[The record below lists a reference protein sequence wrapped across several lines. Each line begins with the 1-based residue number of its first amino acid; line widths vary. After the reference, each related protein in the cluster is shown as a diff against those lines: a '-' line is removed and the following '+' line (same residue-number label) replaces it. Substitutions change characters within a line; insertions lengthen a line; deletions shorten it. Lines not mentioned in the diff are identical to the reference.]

1 MKRMKFLIP
10 LGLVATVVSV
20 GVVQAPA
27 MAAPVVSFSRIYV
40 DSPGS
45 DTRTNASLNAEW
57 VRLTNNTAQGIQ
69 LRGWSVR
76 DRANHVYAF
85 STYTLGARKS
95 VYIHTGRGTNGRP
108 DAAHRYWQSGNY
120 IWNNTGDTAIL
131 RNAAGAQV
139 DSCTWGRTTAT
150 NC

>member
-1 MKRMKFLIP
+1 VKKSLLPFVAATTV
-10 LGLVATVVSV
+10 LGV
-20 GVVQAPA
+20 GVVQTPA
-27 MAAPVVSFSRIYV
+27 LAAPVVSFSRIYV
-40 DSPGS
+40 DSPGR

-57 VRLTNNTAQGIQ
+57 VRLTNNTAAGIQ
-69 LRGWSVR
+69 LRGWTVR
-76 DRANHVYAF
+76 DRANHVYTF

-108 DAAHRYWQSGNY
+108 DVAHRFWQSGNY

-131 RNAAGAQV
+131 RNAAARQV
-139 DSCTWGRTTAT
+139 DSCTWGTTTAT

>member
-1 MKRMKFLIP
+1 VQSKKLFP
-10 LGLVATVVSV
+10 LVVAATVLAV
-20 GVVQAPA
+20 GAVQTPA
-27 MAAPVVSFSRIYV
+27 LAAPVVSFSRIYV
-40 DSPGS
+40 DSPGR

-57 VRLTNNTAQGIQ
+57 VRLTNNTSRGIQ
-69 LRGWSVR
+69 LRGWTVR
-76 DRANHVYAF
+76 DVARHVYTF

-108 DAAHRYWQSGNY
+108 DAGHRFWQSGNY

-131 RNAAGAQV
+131 RNAAGTQI
-139 DSCTWGRTTAT
+139 DSCSWRTTVAT